1 MAASRFVNR
10 IPQYVD
16 RTVQKNEGFL
26 LSLALQ
32 VYNLSQ
38 MQVPYASGDLK
49 KSAHAGPERVK
60 PGKYRIS
67 YNTAYARKLHY
78 DTSLRIKKPGRKQFY
93 LEDPVM
99 QVARNVASSA
109 KQAFK

>member
-1 MAASRFVNR
+1 MASARFVNR

-16 RTVQKNEGFL
+16 RTVQKNEGLL

-32 VYNLSQ
+32 VYNMSQ

-49 KSAHAGPERVK
+49 KSANSGPSRVA

-67 YNTAYARKLHY
+67 YNKAYARKLHY

-93 LEDPVM
+93 LEDPAV
-99 QVARNVASSA
+99 QVAKQIASQA